1 MAAGT
6 SYFCPIGQLLKG
18 RLGFNNFISFCSAIL
33 TAVGRTTGAL
43 CGVRRLLSALGH
55 TDKSI
60 FGPLLTN
67 PFLIF
72 AAHSP
77 AGMAAQLAEELEK
90 QLSKI
95 DHNADD
101 PAVLLEAFI
110 TVSECVATYLTVSRQ
125 ATQSQ
130 EVRDS
135 RTKILLDLGGVAPIP
150 AAQVSACRSKGSR
163 ALPSSQRPCFV
174 DRRPVH

>member
-1 MAAGT
+1 VAYVDYYLHWVT
-6 SYFCPIGQLLKG
+6 
-18 RLGFNNFISFCSAIL
+18 L
-33 TAVGRTTGAL
+33 T
-43 CGVRRLLSALGH
+43 
-55 TDKSI
+55 SI
-60 FGPLLTN
+60 FGPLLSN

-110 TVSECVATYLTVSRQ
+110 TVSECIATYLTVSRQ

-135 RTKILLDLGGVAPIP
+135 RTKFCWIWVELPQFPLRRFPP
-150 AAQVSACRSKGSR
+150 AAAKALR
-163 ALPSSQRPCFV
+163 ASLITEALFW
-174 DRRPVH
+174 